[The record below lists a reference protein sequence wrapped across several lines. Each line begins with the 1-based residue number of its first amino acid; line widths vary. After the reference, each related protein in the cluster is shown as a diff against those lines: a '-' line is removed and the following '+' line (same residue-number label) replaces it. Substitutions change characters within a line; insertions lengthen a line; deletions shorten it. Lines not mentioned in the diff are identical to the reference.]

1 MFKDRVDAGR
11 RLAAELLRLKAE
23 TPLVYGLPRG
33 GVPVAAEVARALGVP
48 LHVLLVRKIGA
59 PGEPELALGAVAD
72 GDPPL
77 VVWNEALVRELGLD
91 ERRKAEL
98 AQEELAVLEQR
109 RRRFASLPPRPSAKG
124 RTAIVIDDG
133 LATGATAR
141 AALLVLRAE
150 RPARLVLAAPV
161 SSPEAAEELADD
173 ADEVVCLEAPALF
186 RGVGASYRDF
196 GQTSEDQVI
205 ALVRSL
211 GRRG

>member
-11 RLAAELLRLKAE
+11 RLAAALSPLKAE
-23 TPLVYGLPRG
+23 APIVYGLPRG

-48 LHVLLVRKIGA
+48 VHVLLVRKIGA
-59 PGEPELALGAVAD
+59 PGETELALGAVQD

-77 VVWNEALVRELGLD
+77 VVWNEALVREMGLD

-98 AQEELAVLEQR
+98 AQEQLAVLEQR
-109 RRRFASLPPRPSAKG
+109 RRRFRSLPPRPSAKG
-124 RTAIVIDDG
+124 RTAVVIDDG

-141 AALLVLRAE
+141 AALLALRAE

-161 SSPEAAEELADD
+161 SSPEAAEDLADA
-173 ADEVVCLEAPALF
+173 ADEVVCLQTPALF
-186 RGVGASYRDF
+186 RGVGGSYRDF

-211 GRRG
+211 GQRR